1 MSVDDA
7 RRQLA
12 RDLTA
17 DEAGKLAERLEVGVS
32 RSQALQMIAPNRRVV
47 LSPQLAAAGVGE
59 DRRGLIQVLRAVQE
73 AKAQTRS
80 IDAIWTTPSGLAKT
94 GSLTSS
100 LGQLVAQA
108 RESIVCATFNFQRS
122 SAQWEALRI
131 AAARPGLSVRV
142 YVDRDAAD
150 KEPAQWKPT
159 TQQVADE
166 LAGATVLRSRPMKGK
181 QVRTHAKFFAID
193 HRTLV
198 VTSANFSKSA
208 EVHNVELGL
217 KIEDPELTTGIE
229 NQMRD
234 LEQHVYE
241 VVQRT

>member
-1 MSVDDA
+1 MSIDAA
-7 RRQLA
+7 RRTLA
-12 RDLTA
+12 RELTG
-17 DEAGKLAERLEVGVS
+17 DEASKLAERLESGVTLA
-32 RSQALQMIAPNRRVV
+32 QALQMIAPSRKMKIKH
-47 LSPQLAAAGVGE
+47 LLADAGLNV
-59 DRRGLIQVLRAVQE
+59 DRRGLVQVLRAIQE
-73 AKAQTRS
+73 DAHTHS

-100 LGQLVAQA
+100 LGQLVAHA
-108 RESIVCATFNFQRS
+108 RDSVVCATFNFQRS
-122 SAQWEALRI
+122 SAQWEALRL
-131 AAARPGLSVRV
+131 AAARPDLAVRV

-150 KEPAQWKPT
+150 KDPAPWKPS
-159 TQQVADE
+159 TQEVADE
-166 LAGATVLRSRPMKGK
+166 LAGATVLRSRPMRGK
-181 QVRTHAKFFAID
+181 QVRSHAKFFAID

-217 KIEDPELTTGIE
+217 KIEDPVLTVAIE

-234 LEQHVYE
+234 LERYVYE